1 MARRAAPAESARVPA
16 VPESPRPSKKT
27 SRAKEV
33 LEFWE
38 GRVGKKLTSRDAS
51 EMQSNIE
58 GVIALLAQWDRSD
71 RAVKRP
77 AKKHDAP
84 KD

>member
-1 MARRAAPAESARVPA
+1 METARS
-16 VPESPRPSKKT
+16 SNNKT

-38 GRVGKKLTSRDAS
+38 RRMGKKLTNRDAW

-58 GVIALLAQWDRSD
+58 GVIALLAQWDRAD
-71 RAVKRP
+71 CAVARP
-77 AKKHDAP
+77 RKKHDAP

>member
-1 MARRAAPAESARVPA
+1 MESTQSGNR
-16 VPESPRPSKKT
+16 KT

-38 GRVGKKLTSRDAS
+38 HRTGRKLSNREAS

-58 GVIALLAQWDRSD
+58 GVIALLAQWDQAEC
-71 RAVKRP
+71 AVVRP
-77 AKKHDAP
+77 RKKHDVS
-84 KD
+84 KH